1 MNDYIIRKYSTHSI
15 VYSYETGFFHCV
27 PNTLVED
34 FVGKRLKAGTIEIPI
49 DRELIESITSP
60 VVIGMMYSNVCNLDC
75 RYCIAKNGK
84 GYSKTNTLSCRTA
97 ELVKRISASDALGL
111 LVSGGEPT
119 LNASIIPLLK
129 ELSECDLYVT
139 LDSNGIGWSDE
150 LIKVVSEDK
159 SIVVRISLDSEQ
171 ASIHN
176 ANRGRFDH
184 TIKTIKAL
192 ISKGKYPRINTVLHN
207 GNCRCLRSFADFL
220 ISLGIAKWHIYK
232 VQGDFAPEDLIIDDG
247 VAAKAVSDLLYYVGD
262 KIKVLCKFTSDN
274 DGFASFVIDSEGNAF
289 SSDNKNH
296 KKVVFGNIFSRDIS
310 DVWRSA
316 PYDYRLRHI
325 KKYVKFIY

>member
-1 MNDYIIRKYSTHSI
+1 MNNYIIRKYSTHSI
-15 VYSYETGFFHCV
+15 VYSYETGLFYCV
-27 PNTLVED
+27 PNELVED
-34 FVGKRLKAGTIEIPI
+34 FVGKRLKDGSIDIPH

-84 GYSKTNTLSCRTA
+84 GYSDHNLLSCHTA
-97 ELVKRISASDALGL
+97 ELVERISASDTLGL

-119 LNASIIPLLK
+119 LNASIIPLLE
-129 ELSECDLYVT
+129 ELTGLDLYVT

-150 LIKVVSEDK
+150 LIRVVSKDP

-176 ANRGRFDH
+176 ANRGHFDK
-184 TIKTIKAL
+184 TIKTIMAL
-192 ISKGKYPRINTVLHN
+192 IANGKYPRINTVLHN
-207 GNCRCLRSFADFL
+207 GNCRDLSSFADFL
-220 ISLGIAKWHIYK
+220 IALGIEKWHIYK

-247 VAAKAVSDLLYYVGD
+247 VAAESVRDLLRYVGNR
-262 KIKVLCKFTSDN
+262 IKVLCKFTSNN
-274 DGFASFVIDSEGNAF
+274 DGFASFVIDSEGSAF

-296 KKVVFGNIFSRDIS
+296 EKVVFGNIFSRSIS
-310 DVWRSA
+310 DIWRST

-325 KKYVKFIY
+325 KKYVKFRY